1 MMRTRKLPRLA
12 AVALGL
18 LLLAGPAH
26 AAVWPPPFA
35 PATVFERALH
45 WWQGL
50 WAAGPHLGAEPAA
63 PPGSRTEKSGS
74 ASNPAPPGT
83 STTPTCL
90 GSCEKG
96 GGIDPN
102 G

>member
-1 MMRTRKLPRLA
+1 MMRTRKMA
-12 AVALGL
+12 YVAVMALGL

-26 AAVWPPPFA
+26 AAGWPLPFA
-35 PATVFERALH
+35 PATALEHALH

-50 WAAGPHLGAEPAA
+50 WAPGAHPGTAPAA
-63 PPGSRTEKSGS
+63 QPSSRTEKSGS
-74 ASNPAPPGT
+74 ASSPAPA
-83 STTPTCL
+83 STTTTPACQ
-90 GSCEKG
+90 GDCERG